1 MPRNWEN
8 EFLWVMGAKGKSFI
22 FITKRIAWGAT
33 IYHLWRHRNSRIHEN
48 EYSSE
53 DTIFHLICNDVR
65 LKVSGL
71 IIMLTELG
79 VRGGPSLSLSL
90 ACVETIL
97 VIDGHLHWCGPDTV
111 GSLGALAWPL
121 GGSLFVFPVPEMWA
135 CCLVL
140 FAYPGLW
147 GFCLVVLLVVPVC
160 GCWVLFFRF
169 YWLFVFVVPVCG

>member
-1 MPRNWEN
+1 MLLYITYGDIATAEYMKTSTLLERL
-8 EFLWVMGAKGKSFI
+8 FFTSYVMMS
-22 FITKRIAWGAT
+22 
-33 IYHLWRHRNSRIHEN
+33 
-48 EYSSE
+48 
-53 DTIFHLICNDVR
+53 D
-65 LKVSGL
+65 LKFQACRKWM

-90 ACVETIL
+90 ARAETIL
-97 VIDGHLHWCGPDTV
+97 VIDGHLHWCGPDAV

-121 GGSLFVFPVPEMWA
+121 GGSWFVFPVPRMWA

-147 GFCLVVLLVVPVC
+147 GFYLVVLLVVPVC

-169 YWLFVFVVPVCG
+169 DWLFVLVVPVCG

>member
-1 MPRNWEN
+1 MLLYITYGDIATAEYMKTSTLLKTLFFTSYVMMSDLK
-8 EFLWVMGAKGKSFI
+8 FLACRKWM
-22 FITKRIAWGAT
+22 IT
-33 IYHLWRHRNSRIHEN
+33 
-48 EYSSE
+48 
-53 DTIFHLICNDVR
+53 
-65 LKVSGL
+65 
-71 IIMLTELG
+71 MLTELG

-90 ACVETIL
+90 ARAETIL
-97 VIDGHLHWCGPDTV
+97 VIDGHLHWCGPYAV

-121 GGSLFVFPVPEMWA
+121 GGSWFVFPVPGMWA

-169 YWLFVFVVPVCG
+169 EWLFVFVVPVCG